1 MSKCGLNRCCV
12 DWMTVQKHMLS
23 KTSLSLIIDDLLKI
37 LEVQDFRNDWLH
49 SVRIENYASLSP
61 HRKLCFHSQNANYL
75 AISAAIFRQ
84 AFMIAIF
91 CFFHFLRFGFPVK
104 VAFRSATRERNE
116 IGTHTRTQRAES
128 ES

>member
-49 SVRIENYASLSP
+49 SVRNYSIENYAFT
-61 HRKLCFHSQNANYL
+61 HRMQIILQSVLQ
-75 AISAAIFRQ
+75 
-84 AFMIAIF
+84 
-91 CFFHFLRFGFPVK
+91 FFDRPL
-104 VAFRSATRERNE
+104 
-116 IGTHTRTQRAES
+116 
-128 ES
+128 